1 MSIFKQAS
9 KEQLRFETSRGQL
22 SVEQLWDLKM
32 TPLATL
38 IKFLKGKL
46 SVTDTADDLAFLETT
61 ATATDK
67 TLQLKFDVAKAIYV
81 DKKEQRDTIRN
92 KAVDKEHNAKID
104 ALIAQRQDKD
114 LEGMTIKQLEA
125 MRK

>member
-9 KEQLRFETSRGQL
+9 KKQLRFETSRGQL

-38 IKFLKGKL
+38 IKFLKDKL
-46 SVTDTADDLAFLETT
+46 SVSDTADDMAFLETT
-61 ATATDK
+61 ATEADK

-81 DKKEQRDTIRN
+81 DKKEERDTVRN
-92 KAVDKEHNAKID
+92 KAQDKEHNAKID

-114 LEGMTIKQLEA
+114 LEGMSIEQLEA